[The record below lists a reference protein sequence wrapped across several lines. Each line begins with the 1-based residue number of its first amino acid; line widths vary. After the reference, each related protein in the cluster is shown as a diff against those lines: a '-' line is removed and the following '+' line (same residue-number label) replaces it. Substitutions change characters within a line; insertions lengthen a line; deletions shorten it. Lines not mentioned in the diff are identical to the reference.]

1 MVRKSAYV
9 RALEGG
15 AFIGC
20 GVRRDGGDPATEA
33 SMSAGA
39 DVGIEMP
46 VAA

>member
-20 GVRRDGGDPATEA
+20 GVRRDGGDPAAEA
-33 SMSAGA
+33 SMSTGA
-39 DVGIEMP
+39 DVGTEMP
-46 VAA
+46 LTA